1 MIILH
6 SYIYYITPQDALC
19 EKIFLCRHT
28 SIFLLPE
35 STKLGFSCLM
45 STMGESL
52 IVIHYKFRIWIYVTF
67 HSFATNPKILLQPK
81 SFSCCIRHAFE
92 KYDGDMRWT
101 RRAMLL
107 FHILFKNRN
116 NYLLTGVTHAGIIR
130 TQWAAWK
137 SINPLHIISYFLIF
151 WFYLNISVIYV
162 YIRDA
167 ACRIGRLWL
176 RL

>member
-1 MIILH
+1 MVLYWGYVTFFLIRDLSQHTKRGNFHFDQIWNNENRGNYPINDFILQSVWFHVHKSFQIIRCNEFHIVEILTGTMIILP
-6 SYIYYITPQDALC
+6 SYIYHITPQDALC

-92 KYDGDMRWT
+92 
-101 RRAMLL
+101 
-107 FHILFKNRN
+107 
-116 NYLLTGVTHAGIIR
+116 
-130 TQWAAWK
+130 
-137 SINPLHIISYFLIF
+137 
-151 WFYLNISVIYV
+151 
-162 YIRDA
+162 
-167 ACRIGRLWL
+167 
-176 RL
+176 

>member
-52 IVIHYKFRIWIYVTF
+52 IVIHYKFRIRIYGTF

-81 SFSCCIRHAFE
+81 SFSCCILKVRCRPAAA
-92 KYDGDMRWT
+92 DAAG
-101 RRAMLL
+101 
-107 FHILFKNRN
+107 KNRPIPSRI
-116 NYLLTGVTHAGIIR
+116 AGILMDFIQFSDFSR
-130 TQWAAWK
+130 LMNWLTSHYVQLPNVQILITSMWTNVMIK
-137 SINPLHIISYFLIF
+137 SFSKTHQIERKKNEIQNLI
-151 WFYLNISVIYV
+151 
-162 YIRDA
+162 
-167 ACRIGRLWL
+167 
-176 RL
+176 

>member
-1 MIILH
+1 MVLYWGYVTFFLIRDLPQHKKGKIFHFDRIWNNENRGNYPINDFILQLVWFHVYKSFQIIRCNECHIVGILTGTMIILH

-67 HSFATNPKILLQPK
+67 HSFATNPKILLQLK

-92 KYDGDMRWT
+92 
-101 RRAMLL
+101 
-107 FHILFKNRN
+107 
-116 NYLLTGVTHAGIIR
+116 
-130 TQWAAWK
+130 
-137 SINPLHIISYFLIF
+137 
-151 WFYLNISVIYV
+151 
-162 YIRDA
+162 
-167 ACRIGRLWL
+167 
-176 RL
+176 

>member
-1 MIILH
+1 MVLYWGYVTFFLIRDLPQHTKRGNFHFDQIWNNENRGNYRSNNLISKTSLILSYTMLWISYNQKFNWDYFF
-6 SYIYYITPQDALC
+6 SYIYITPQDALC

-92 KYDGDMRWT
+92 
-101 RRAMLL
+101 
-107 FHILFKNRN
+107 
-116 NYLLTGVTHAGIIR
+116 
-130 TQWAAWK
+130 
-137 SINPLHIISYFLIF
+137 
-151 WFYLNISVIYV
+151 
-162 YIRDA
+162 
-167 ACRIGRLWL
+167 
-176 RL
+176 

>member
-1 MIILH
+1 MVLYWGYVTFFLIRDLPQHTKRGIFHFDQIWNNENRGNYLTNNFIYNKFDPKLYDALNFYIIKSLTGTMIISH

-67 HSFATNPKILLQPK
+67 HSFATNPKILLQLK

-92 KYDGDMRWT
+92 
-101 RRAMLL
+101 
-107 FHILFKNRN
+107 
-116 NYLLTGVTHAGIIR
+116 
-130 TQWAAWK
+130 
-137 SINPLHIISYFLIF
+137 
-151 WFYLNISVIYV
+151 
-162 YIRDA
+162 
-167 ACRIGRLWL
+167 
-176 RL
+176 